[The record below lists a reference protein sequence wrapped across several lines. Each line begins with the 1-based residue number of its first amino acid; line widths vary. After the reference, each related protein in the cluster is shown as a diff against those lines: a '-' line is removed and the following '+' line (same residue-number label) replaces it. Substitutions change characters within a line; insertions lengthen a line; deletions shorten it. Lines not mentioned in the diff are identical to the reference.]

1 MLARVLICIFFAAMM
16 PAESWAG
23 ELELFGGANRTT
35 YDDASDAN
43 TTGLTLRMQYNF
55 SPVDN
60 TWFINMYAP
69 GLGLLASDV
78 SAGYLWRTLG
88 DFYFEGGVGAGYSRI
103 RGPNPVVVLGA
114 GYRASQTVFFDFPL
128 SFFGPAMV
136 WSPYIGI
143 SF

>member
-1 MLARVLICIFFAAMM
+1 MLARMSLVLLVVISSAAF
-16 PAESWAG
+16 AG

-43 TTGLTLRMQYNF
+43 TSGLTMRLQYNF
-55 SPVDN
+55 TRDED

-69 GLGLLASDV
+69 GLGILASDL
-78 SAGYLWRTLG
+78 SAGYLWRTHG

-103 RGPNPVVVLGA
+103 RGPNPVLIAGM
-114 GYRASQTVFFDFPL
+114 GYRASQTVFFDLPL
-128 SFFGPAMV
+128 MLFGSGLV
-136 WSPYIGI
+136 WMPYIGI